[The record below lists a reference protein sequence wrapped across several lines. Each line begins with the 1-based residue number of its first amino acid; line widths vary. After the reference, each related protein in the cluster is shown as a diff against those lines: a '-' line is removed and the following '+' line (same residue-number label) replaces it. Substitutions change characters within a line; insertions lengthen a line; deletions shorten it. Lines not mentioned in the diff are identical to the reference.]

1 METVWELSLPS
12 ARVPSAALRE
22 DQHPE
27 TNYALSEVIESEIRA
42 DLSKS
47 SPIIPAI
54 LEHSFI

>member
-1 METVWELSLPS
+1 MTVI
-12 ARVPSAALRE
+12 LRSMP
-22 DQHPE
+22 QYWGKGPE

-47 SPIIPAI
+47 SPIIRVI